1 MAVPTLGERGISP
14 RNMSRRRL
22 LATVGAV
29 ALAPL
34 AVACDTAKSGDL
46 DVRLSYDF
54 RPRTPVAVVVSA
66 RAGETPTVV
75 VAGPTATPGA
85 RAAAVAT
92 EVKSGGMV
100 VDRELKRGERF
111 VTTDE
116 GFVVG
121 DVFVSHPETG
131 ELRRMFDDNE
141 NSGLIVKFPKGTTI
155 EAPFGADV
163 HMTGSD
169 EKVKEQMMGQAQKDM
184 EDKGCEFTKSGK
196 GCAWVYITTSKGTPQ
211 SQVPFG
217 SK

>member
-1 MAVPTLGERGISP
+1 
-14 RNMSRRRL
+14 MSRRGL
-22 LATVGAV
+22 LAV
-29 ALAPL
+29 ALTPL
-34 AVACDTAKSGDL
+34 LAACDTAVRGNVNLNFVEPRGTPGASFTRGDVERIVATSIAEVKSGA
-46 DVRLSYDF
+46 
-54 RPRTPVAVVVSA
+54 TPAVLA
-66 RAGETPTVV
+66 ATV
-75 VAGPTATPGA
+75 TPGA

-92 EVKSGGMV
+92 EAKSGSMV
-100 VDRELKRGERF
+100 VDHEMKRGERY

-141 NSGLIVKFPKGTTI
+141 NSGLIVKFLKGTTI

-163 HMTGSD
+163 PMTGTD

-184 EDKGCEFTKSGK
+184 EDKGCEFSKNGGK
-196 GCAWVYITTSKGTPQ
+196 GCAWVYITTSRGTPQ

-217 SK
+217 TK